1 MNTNNELIGSIVD
14 MEEEMFQAVPVAAR
28 TACQESSRDSFRL
41 LRECMFVTWSEKT
54 LRSYHNDLK
63 RAVDSGENVMTQKY
77 ALMDNLILPL
87 SYNPLIEDIVK
98 IEEAWIAELSERY
111 PSLVGM
117 GRTSEHCVGDGS
129 ESGVTYDVY
138 RRSELQTCSD
148 ATLDYLYEDISRARR
163 EARNLSEETYAS
175 IYSGLGYS
183 SLEEAENTMRK
194 TNS

>member
-1 MNTNNELIGSIVD
+1 MSSKNDLIQSIVD
-14 MEEEMFQAVPVAAR
+14 MEEEMFQTVPVAER
-28 TACQESSRDSFRL
+28 TACQESSSDSFRL
-41 LRECMFVTWSEKT
+41 LRESMFVTWSEKT
-54 LRSYHNDLK
+54 LRSYHDDLK
-63 RAVDSGENVMTQKY
+63 RAVDSGENLMTQKY

-98 IEEAWIAELSERY
+98 IEEEWMAKLSERY
-111 PSLVGM
+111 PSLTGL
-117 GRTSEHCVGDGS
+117 GRTSEYCVGDGS

-138 RRSELQTCSD
+138 RRSELQTYSD
-148 ATLDYLYEDISRARR
+148 ATLDDLYDDISRARR
-163 EARNLSEETYAS
+163 GDRNLSEETYAS